1 MPMMKEVFRKL
12 SERERLLLYASIVL
26 LFLFL
31 VYQFGIFPFLRAR
44 ESYRLEN
51 ASLSQSLRELRGIA
65 EKYAGEKSYFDELGG
80 LLGGKKSLSV
90 LTYLENIAGEQG
102 IRDRID
108 YIRPK
113 GTEEKEGIT
122 SVNVEMKI
130 DGVEVSRLVMFL
142 YGIEEKRN
150 GLVVSYLR
158 LKPFFRERGKV
169 DAIVSVTDVV
179 AAAPASGA
187 AASGR

>member
-1 MPMMKEVFRKL
+1 MPVMREMLRKL
-12 SERERLLLYASIVL
+12 SERERLLLYATLFL

-31 VYQFGIFPFLRAR
+31 VYQFGVFPFLRAR
-44 ESYRLEN
+44 DNYRIEN
-51 ASLSQSLRELRGIA
+51 AHLSQSLRELRGIA
-65 EKYAGEKSYFDELGG
+65 EKYAGEKSYFDELVR
-80 LLGGKKSLSV
+80 LLGSKKSLSV
-90 LTYLENIAGEQG
+90 LTYLENVAGEQG

-113 GTEEKEGIT
+113 GTDVKDGIT
-122 SVNVEMKI
+122 SVGVEMKI

-158 LKPFFRERGKV
+158 LKPFFKERGKV

-179 AAAPASGA
+179 VTAPASGA
-187 AASGR
+187 AVSER

>member
-1 MPMMKEVFRKL
+1 MPMIRELLSKL
-12 SERERLLLYASIVL
+12 SERERLLLIASTVL

-31 VYQFGIFPFLRAR
+31 VYQFGIFPFIKAK
-44 ESYRLEN
+44 ENYRLEN
-51 ASLSQSLRELRGIA
+51 ARLSQSLREFRGIA
-65 EKYAGEKSYFDELGG
+65 EKYAGDKSYLDDLDR
-80 LLGGKKSLSV
+80 LLSGKKSLSV
-90 LTYLENIAGEQG
+90 LTYLENVAGEQG

-113 GTEEKEGIT
+113 GTEVKEGLT
-122 SVNVEMKI
+122 TVNVEMKI

-158 LKPFFRERGKV
+158 LKPFFKEKGKV
-169 DAIVSVTDVV
+169 DAIVTVSDVAV
-179 AAAPASGA
+179 AADVSE
-187 AASGR
+187 R